1 MDADGVNAVI
11 VNILTVKKVLW
22 VFDLPLDL
30 ETSLLKTLNVVPER
44 SRSIGTTENV
54 LVQVQTPDE
63 ILVLPSLTKT
73 RQLNI
78 HSTIIIQHIV
88 ALTEETSKTTDT
100 NMLAHLQLGNLIE
113 LLLGNI
119 TVVHAENT
127 ALLIS
132 DTSLLQ
138 SIIAPRSLVLS
149 NSNTSNLST
158 VVQRSEAGQSTPAT
172 ANIQHG
178 LALLE
183 ADFLAHNSHLVIL
196 HFFQSLLLLGVGD
209 HTGGVD
215 HAGAEEPGV
224 VVVAAVVVRTDL
236 LLVLGLGVEDDVDEE
251 GEDDE
256 LEQVHGE
263 GEVGPVVAVL
273 QDLQDVTV
281 ELDLAVQVHL
291 SEGLQGDLVTAAP
304 SGLVFGALE
313 GDVVF
318 DGTTG
323 QLHLLVCARAEGG
336 GKGPV
341 GDQQGEDE
349 DEGKE
354 EPGLLA
360 TAEETGDESGNT
372 DEDGCEEVV
381 GEALVTGAV
390 GGERCIVDSRGLFK
404 SISHSHTHNGHQG
417 NSGALESKQMYAS

>member
-1 MDADGVNAVI
+1 MLVI
-11 VNILTVKKVLW
+11 VSMGYEGLLVGYVC
-22 VFDLPLDL
+22 LPLDL
-30 ETSLLKTLNVVPER
+30 KTSLLETLHVVPER

-54 LVQVQTPDE
+54 LVQVQAPDE

-73 RQLNI
+73 RQLDI

-88 ALTEETSKTTDT
+88 ALTEETSKTADT
-100 NMLAHLQLGNLIE
+100 NVLAHLQLGNLIE
-113 LLLGNI
+113 LLLGDI
-119 TVVHAENT
+119 TVVHAENA
-127 ALLIS
+127 ALLIGN
-132 DTSLLQ
+132 TSLLK

-149 NSNTSNLST
+149 NSNTSNLSA
-158 VVQRSEAGQSTPAT
+158 VVQRSEAGKSTPAT

-183 ADFLAHNSHLVIL
+183 SDFLADNCHLVIL
-196 HFFQSLLLLGVGD
+196 HFLQGLLLLGVGD
-209 HTGGVD
+209 HAGGVD

-224 VVVAAVVVRTDL
+224 VVVAAVVVGADL

-256 LEQVHGE
+256 LEQVNGE
-263 GEVGPVVAVL
+263 GEVGPVVTVL
-273 QDLQDVTV
+273 QDLQDVAV

-304 SGLVFGALE
+304 LGLVFGALE
-313 GDVVF
+313 GNVVL

-323 QLHLLVCARAEGG
+323 QLHLLVGARAEGG

-360 TAEETGDESGNT
+360 ATEETGDESGNT

-381 GEALVTGAV
+381 GEALVTGTV
-390 GGERCIVDSRGLFK
+390 GGEWCIVDSRGLVK
-404 SISHSHTHNGHQG
+404 GSQLANSHLG
-417 NSGALESKQMYAS
+417 NSGALKS